1 MICLR
6 SLYTKIFVCE
16 LKVKTEGRNSRTSS
30 HEGRAPVIIRPD
42 PDADTMSVSQQR
54 SSVDRIK
61 AGELGRRTKFR
72 HDVVCLRNVCRV

>member
-30 HEGRAPVIIRPD
+30 REGRAPVMIRPE
-42 PDADTMSVSQQR
+42 PDAETMSVSQQR

-61 AGELGRRTKFR
+61 TGELGRRTKFG
-72 HDVVCLRNVCRV
+72 HDVVCLRNVSRV